1 MTLDEIYRDIFPLG
15 AVDNNNRYIEMGSS
29 ELNTIQLLEPTISV
43 SELNIGKNRNSDNL
57 PDRMSFR
64 LPLININD
72 QMVRNELV
80 NYFCLD
86 MSSFVPTLTFEFVD
100 VQNELLSTN
109 SIKDGSIIKIYIGG
123 NGDEL
128 YYKPIRLDFVVTNV
142 IKINQGNQ
150 NLGEWLQYRLSGT
163 LNVPMG
169 YRKDSW
175 SNSPS
180 TSMQELFNLSIY
192 TGLGFATNFTYNT
205 IDKMKWENTVGG
217 TYLDFMKNISDHACY
232 SPNTFFTSF
241 IDQYYVLNFV
251 ECHSLLSHGGNKKD
265 TPAMIYNNIQQFQ
278 EPSVDKSKNI
288 FNGFTNI
295 NEETSDQL
303 NLNGEDAFSNSSQK
317 VSYYFIS
324 NYHYF
329 DGWSNFIESYNEIS
343 EGYSSMDDGY
353 RKHLTYSDSNSGGW
367 GSNYEFIITPIN
379 NLKRND
385 LTQEI
390 ESLPSDVNKNS
401 YIPLNLIQ
409 TNNSEYQKSQP
420 SVDNLAEVESFV
432 NLGEVDTSN
441 MFKQYY
447 FAEVQNEFQMRCM
460 KKCGLNVTLQ
470 NYNPAITKF
479 SRIWVDLY
487 DMNMSSTLDLKP
499 KKLDINNE
507 EDKTLYDKY
516 VEQLNENI
524 IYYKEEGLFETS
536 GTTENYPR
544 GNYNRS
550 LSGWYVVTEMKLTFD
565 NFTKNLKTHLV
576 LNRIEHRPLY
586 KNEYNLAKN
595 AIDKYKQE
603 NKPECIFVN
612 IDDYSYSE

>member
-192 TGLGFATNFTYNT
+192 TGLGFATNFTYTT

-303 NLNGEDAFSNSSQK
+303 NLNSEDAFSNSSQK

-390 ESLPSDVNKNS
+390 ESLPSDVSKNS

-409 TNNSEYQKSQP
+409 TNNTEYQKSQP

-499 KKLDINNE
+499 KKLDISNE